1 MLAPLLQGLAA
12 GQVAH
17 CSAHCRVQ
25 EEADPAPCTCSTCST
40 AHHAAQLHALQWLLI
55 TGVRCH
61 DVTTDVTCHGVT
73 GCASHRDVSIS
84 EARSVTVTMSHN
96 HRWLLAPLARDTAQL
111 SLSKW
116 HNTTEHIVTRHAN
129 TPHILLHLVRDMSQD
144 WQPCACACS
153 ASSIIM
159 IVISSVLETQPG
171 VAEISIIP
179 PKLIKASIKEFGFCI
194 QSHSIQLFNY
204 MLSVPSVDKI
214 KTMVIFIVRG

>member
-1 MLAPLLQGLAA
+1 MSRLMSRVTESRAAPRTGTSPSRRRGASLWPGHTITA
-12 GQVAH
+12 GYW
-17 CSAHCRVQ
+17 
-25 EEADPAPCTCSTCST
+25 P
-40 AHHAAQLHALQWLLI
+40 
-55 TGVRCH
+55 
-61 DVTTDVTCHGVT
+61 
-73 GCASHRDVSIS
+73 
-84 EARSVTVTMSHN
+84 
-96 HRWLLAPLARDTAQL
+96 PLARDTAQL

-116 HNTTEHIVTRHAN
+116 HNTTQHIVTRHAN
-129 TPHILLHLVRDMSQD
+129 TPHILPPLVRDMSQD
-144 WQPCACACS
+144 WQHCAGACS

>member
-1 MLAPLLQGLAA
+1 MSRLMSRVTASRAAPRTGTSPSRRRGASPSPS
-12 GQVAH
+12 H
-17 CSAHCRVQ
+17 
-25 EEADPAPCTCSTCST
+25 T
-40 AHHAAQLHALQWLLI
+40 I
-55 TGVRCH
+55 TG
-61 DVTTDVTCHGVT
+61 DT
-73 GCASHRDVSIS
+73 GH
-84 EARSVTVTMSHN
+84 
-96 HRWLLAPLARDTAQL
+96 WPPLARDTAQL

-116 HNTTEHIVTRHAN
+116 HNTTQHIVTRHAN